1 LVKVKAGPHKFKYGW
16 PGLAGMPAVNFE
28 HPLEAGKTY
37 AFEMHGTASVVT
49 GIDTTMQNV
58 EIDVA
63 KSKWLRAAAM

>member
-1 LVKVKAGPHKFKYGW
+1 
-16 PGLAGMPAVNFE
+16 MPAVNFE
-28 HPLEAGKTY
+28 HTLEAGKTY